1 MKPCP
6 MKVVTQFSPE
16 LTHVAKLID
25 DIPIAMLTTMQ
36 TGEAMASRPMAAL
49 EMDAHGAL
57 WFLTDL
63 LSSQVEHLRMVN
75 LCFVDTAHGSHTGLS
90 DATPAAAVVQ

>member
-63 LSSQVEHLRMVN
+63 RSSKVEHLRMVN

-90 DATPAAAVVQ
+90 DPTPVAAVVQ